1 MTFEAYLG
9 CSGQTASIHLSGELT
24 DNRVGALRAL
34 LGQAAARPVSRV
46 VLRMEGL
53 LSMTA
58 GGVRA
63 LAVTRQGLPP
73 GTELIIVGARQD
85 VLGVLRSGGLDAA
98 VTTTDPQAFAEAPRP
113 AIPTFDSFPERTLL

>member
-9 CSGQTASIHLSGELT
+9 CSGRTASIHLSGELT

-63 LAVTRQGLPP
+63 LAVTRQSLPP

-85 VLGVLRSGGLDAA
+85 VLGVLRSGGLDASA
-98 VTTTDPQAFAEAPRP
+98 WTPDPQAFAEAPRP

>member
-1 MTFEAYLG
+1 
-9 CSGQTASIHLSGELT
+9 
-24 DNRVGALRAL
+24 
-34 LGQAAARPVSRV
+34 
-46 VLRMEGL
+46 MEGL

-85 VLGVLRSGGLDAA
+85 VLGVLCSCRVLGEGVDIRGKRGVGGVVFADTRSSPVDIVQITGREPEPAAGTPLQYADYTLWQHAALGDGIAPQSVLRRQLDHWH
-98 VTTTDPQAFAEAPRP
+98 T
-113 AIPTFDSFPERTLL
+113 